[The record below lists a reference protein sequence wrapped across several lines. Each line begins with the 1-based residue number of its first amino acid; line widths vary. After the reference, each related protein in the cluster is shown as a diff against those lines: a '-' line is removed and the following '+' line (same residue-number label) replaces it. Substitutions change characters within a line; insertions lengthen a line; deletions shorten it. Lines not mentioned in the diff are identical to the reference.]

1 MFLFKVS
8 PNEGWERMWSILPN
22 NIKEIDGNIL
32 SSSNQFWGLSQ
43 AELSPC
49 SPGQDAWW
57 GSTAFCQKPAFH
69 LSFYCK
75 CFKRE
80 NLFKTFTT
88 NSVKKQTKFTR
99 IKYSTTNMRSSVSA
113 QGEESCW
120 SLDVD
125 ADNSPLSLLFFSF
138 IFATLILG
146 NLLFFSLFPS
156 FLANPETVRESYRIN
171 VLLWTFIC
179 LGASWSYW

>member
-8 PNEGWERMWSILPN
+8 PNEGWERMWSISAN

-43 AELSPC
+43 SELSP
-49 SPGQDAWW
+49 SYPG
-57 GSTAFCQKPAFH
+57 TTRCLMRKFTCFCQKPAFH
-69 LSFYCK
+69 LSLYCK

-88 NSVKKQTKFTR
+88 NSVKKQTKFTS
-99 IKYSTTNMRSSVSA
+99 IKYSTTNMRSSGLA

-146 NLLFFSLFPS
+146 NLPFFSLFHS
-156 FLANPETVRESYRIN
+156 FLQIQRQSGKV
-171 VLLWTFIC
+171 
-179 LGASWSYW
+179 

>member
-8 PNEGWERMWSILPN
+8 PNEGWERMWSILAN

-43 AELSPC
+43 SELSPPY
-49 SPGQDAWW
+49 PG
-57 GSTAFCQKPAFH
+57 TTRCLMRKFTCFCQKPAFH
-69 LSFYCK
+69 LSLYCK

-99 IKYSTTNMRSSVSA
+99 IKYSTTNMRSSVLA

-125 ADNSPLSLLFFSF
+125 ADNSPLFTVFLFHLRHFD
-138 IFATLILG
+138 
-146 NLLFFSLFPS
+146 P
-156 FLANPETVRESYRIN
+156 
-171 VLLWTFIC
+171 W
-179 LGASWSYW
+179 